1 MLQLT
6 LTITGMQ
13 CGMCEAHINDVI
25 RTACR
30 VKKVSS
36 SHRDGKTVI
45 LTETDISNTHLRG
58 LIAKTGYT
66 LERVERT
73 ETAGKGPR
81 SFLHRSHS

>member
-6 LTITGMQ
+6 LTITGML

-25 RTACR
+25 RAACR
-30 VKKVSS
+30 VKQVSS

-45 LTETDISNTHLRG
+45 LTETDISNTHLRE
-58 LIAKTGYT
+58 LIAQTGYE
-66 LERVERT
+66 LKRVERT
-73 ETAGKGPR
+73 EIARKNPL